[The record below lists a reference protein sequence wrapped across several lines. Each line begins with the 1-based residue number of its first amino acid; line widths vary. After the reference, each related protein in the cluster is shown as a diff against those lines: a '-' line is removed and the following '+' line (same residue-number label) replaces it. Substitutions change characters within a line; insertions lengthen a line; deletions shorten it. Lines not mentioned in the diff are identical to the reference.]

1 MPKPRRVSPIRENPD
16 FYGGV
21 VLQLNEE
28 RYTSPMIAGRFQIM
42 GSFIGN
48 TFTVVD
54 HTLPDLHVRVAGKG
68 SDIRRFSDKIF
79 AEDFIN
85 SFTTSKEEGRPSLP
99 SNPDVNTQ
107 ENTMAKPA
115 VVRKANA
122 AANAA
127 MKAEPTKGKVPA
139 KAEKVMNTIRAS
151 AKVSTPPETDGRKGR
166 APSTGGTM
174 SAEIRN
180 LISVGKLND
189 DQILEKVRG
198 MFPDKKLASNAVK
211 WHRAKMAA

>member
-1 MPKPRRVSPIRENPD
+1 MPKPRKVSPIRESPN
-16 FYGGV
+16 FYGGT

-42 GSFIGN
+42 GSYIGN
-48 TFTVVD
+48 TFTVLD

-79 AEDFIN
+79 AEDFIK
-85 SFTTSKEEGRPSLP
+85 SFTISTEGGRPSLP
-99 SNPDVNTQ
+99 SSPDANTQ

-127 MKAEPTKGKVPA
+127 MKVEPPKGKVPA
-139 KAEKVMNTIRAS
+139 KAEKVMNAIRAT
-151 AKVSTPPETDGRKGR
+151 AKTAPVAAEGRKGR

-189 DQILEKVRG
+189 EQILEKVRG